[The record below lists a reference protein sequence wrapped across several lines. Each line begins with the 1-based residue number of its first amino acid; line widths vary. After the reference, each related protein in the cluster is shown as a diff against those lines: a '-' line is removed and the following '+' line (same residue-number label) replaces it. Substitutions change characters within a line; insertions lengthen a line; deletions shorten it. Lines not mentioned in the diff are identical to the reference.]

1 MGRTSL
7 VVTQPSWAYTLHILV
22 EQAEPLLGIVGSA
35 LGVVGIMGDQLVGVV
50 DVAVGVVYVV
60 VGDQLVGD
68 QVGPGY
74 CGQRLLQAS
83 HSLSLPNSQ
92 VPSFPFPSM
101 LTVTTYNSKVRS
113 LRRVNLNSSINVP
126 YRQPDVI
133 SSLLSVLRAVSW
145 LS

>member
-83 HSLSLPNSQ
+83 HSLPLKLSGPILPFS
-92 VPSFPFPSM
+92 
-101 LTVTTYNSKVRS
+101 
-113 LRRVNLNSSINVP
+113 VNAHCYLPQQS
-126 YRQPDVI
+126 
-133 SSLLSVLRAVSW
+133 A
-145 LS
+145 